1 MTKRIFQSIFIVA
14 LAVLVASLVFIMG
27 MLYEYFF
34 DQYKTQLKNEAIYV
48 AQGIEME
55 GLTYLQELQEHG
67 TGNRITWIDENGTVL
82 YDTWAD
88 VATME
93 NHLDR
98 EEVKEAIADGTGE
111 SHRYSDTL
119 AQTTVYYA
127 VKLTDNTIL
136 RVSTNQSSVWVLLI
150 GVLQPVSIV
159 LILALV
165 LSGVLAGRVAKQVVK
180 PLNNIDLE
188 HPEEVETYE
197 ELTPMLRRIAKQN
210 QQIRT
215 QMAEL
220 ERRQQEF
227 TTITENMSEGLL
239 VVDHHTE
246 VLSYNAS
253 AKRLLGIDKVEEGQ
267 SVLTL
272 NRSANFRKTLDL
284 ALAGQHNEQTMSL
297 DGRLYQ
303 LIANPV
309 YDEAAVIGA
318 VILILD
324 VTEREEREQLRRE
337 FTANVSHELKTPLT
351 SISGFAEI
359 IQNGIAKPE
368 DVGRFAGNIYEESQR
383 LITLLGDIIR
393 LSQLDE
399 NTAPVEQEE
408 VELLGVVD
416 AVMERLQPLAE
427 KRNIHFS
434 LRGERATIKGV
445 SHILD
450 EMIFNLCD
458 NAIKYNR
465 EGGSID
471 LRLEQTEQQVI
482 FSVKDTGIG
491 IPAGEQARVFERFYR
506 VDKSHSKE
514 IGGTGLGLSI
524 VKHGAMY
531 HNATVS
537 LQSELGVGTTVTII
551 FPKSY

>member
-34 DQYKTQLKNEAIYV
+34 DQYKTQLKHEAIYV

-55 GLTYLQELQEHG
+55 GLSYLQELQEHG
-67 TGNRITWIDENGTVL
+67 TGNRITWIDADGTVL
-82 YDTWAD
+82 YDTWTD
-88 VATME
+88 VSTME

-98 EEVKEAIADGTGE
+98 EEVQEALESGTGD
-111 SHRYSDTL
+111 SFRYSET
-119 AQTTVYYA
+119 AEQTTVYYA
-127 VKLTDNTIL
+127 VKLTAGSVL
-136 RVSTNQSSVWVLLI
+136 RISTAQSSVWSLLI
-150 GVLQPVSIV
+150 GVLQPVIIV
-159 LILALV
+159 VLLALL
-165 LSGVLAGRVAKQVVK
+165 LSFLLASRVAKQVVK
-180 PLNNIDLE
+180 PLNAIDLE
-188 HPEEVETYE
+188 HPETVETYE
-197 ELTPMLRRIAKQN
+197 ELNPMLQKIAKQN
-210 QQIRT
+210 QQIRA
-215 QMAEL
+215 QMDEL

-227 TTITENMSEGLL
+227 ETITENMSEGLL
-239 VVDHHTE
+239 VVDLHTD

-253 AKRLLGIDKVEEGQ
+253 AKRLLGIGKVEERQ

-272 NRSANFRKTLDL
+272 NRSENFRKTLDL
-284 ALAGQHNEQTMSL
+284 ALAGQHNEQNMWL

-324 VTEREEREQLRRE
+324 ITEREEREQLRRE

-359 IQNGIAKPE
+359 IQNGIAKPG
-368 DVGRFAGNIYEESQR
+368 DVQRFAGNIYEESQR

-408 VELLGVVD
+408 VELLGIVD

-427 KRNIHFS
+427 KRNITFTVQ
-434 LRGERATIKGV
+434 GEPMKIKGV
-445 SHILD
+445 FHILD

-465 EGGSID
+465 EGGKVD
-471 LRLEQTEQQVI
+471 LRLEKTEQQVI

-524 VKHGAMY
+524 VKHGALY

-537 LQSELGVGTTVTII
+537 LESELGKGTKII
-551 FPKSY
+551 ISFPGNS

>member
-1 MTKRIFQSIFIVA
+1 MTKRIFQSIFMVA
-14 LAVLVASLVFIMG
+14 LAVLLASLVFIMG
-27 MLYEYFF
+27 MLYDYFSE
-34 DQYKTQLKNEAIYV
+34 QYKIQLKNEALYV
-48 AQGIEME
+48 AQGVEME
-55 GLTYLQELQEHG
+55 GLSYLQQLKENG
-67 TGNRITWIDENGTVL
+67 TGNRITWIGADGTVS
-82 YDTWAD
+82 YDTVAD
-88 VATME
+88 VSSME

-98 EEVKEAIADGTGE
+98 EEVKEAIKDGVGE
-111 SHRYSDTL
+111 STRYSDTL

-127 VKLTDNTIL
+127 VKLADGSIL

-150 GVLQPVSIV
+150 GVLQPVVIV

-165 LSGVLAGRVAKQVVK
+165 LSAFLAGRVAKQVVK

-210 QQIRT
+210 QQIRA
-215 QMAEL
+215 QMDEL

-227 TTITENMSEGLL
+227 ATITENMSEGLL
-239 VVDHHTE
+239 VVDHHTDI
-246 VLSYNAS
+246 LSYNTS
-253 AKRLLGIDKVEEGQ
+253 VKQLLGIGKVEERQ

-272 NRSANFRKTLDL
+272 NRSENFRKTLDL
-284 ALAGQHNEQTMSL
+284 ALAGQHNEQTMWL
-297 DGRLYQ
+297 HGRLYQ

-359 IQNGIAKPE
+359 IQNGIARPE
-368 DVGRFAGNIYEESQR
+368 DVQRFAGNIYEESKR
-383 LITLLGDIIR
+383 LLTLLEDIIR

-399 NTAPVEQEE
+399 NTAPVEWEE
-408 VELLGVVD
+408 VALLDIVD

-427 KRNIHFS
+427 KRNISFA
-434 LRGERATIKGV
+434 LRGERVKIKGV
-445 SHILD
+445 SHVLD

-465 EGGSID
+465 DGGKVD
-471 LRLEQTEQQVI
+471 LRLEQTEQNVI

-537 LQSELGVGTTVTII
+537 LQSELGVGTTITIV
-551 FPKSY
+551 FPKT